1 MTKNCTS
8 TQKHMF
14 YSFLRP
20 VSSYQSCFGNLCRSK
35 CYILQF
41 IEYGEVLSLKLGCC
55 LGFNKSEICVPNT
68 QKYDKLSYCTYKSSI
83 AR

>member
-55 LGFNKSEICVPNT
+55 LGCNKSEICVPNT
-68 QKYDKLSYCTYKSSI
+68 KKLTYLCQFMHKSSI